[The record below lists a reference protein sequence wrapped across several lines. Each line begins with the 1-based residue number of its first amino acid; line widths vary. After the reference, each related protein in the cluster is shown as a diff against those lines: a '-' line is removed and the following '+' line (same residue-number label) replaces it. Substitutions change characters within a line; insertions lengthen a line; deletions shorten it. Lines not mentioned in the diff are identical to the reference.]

1 MTPAPHVVVCPFIDP
16 GGAGT
21 VQDSY
26 RILDLFR
33 GIFAR
38 SSLEPIH
45 GSARPCAP
53 VHQSKTKASSAVV
66 GEPRCA
72 HTQVFPP
79 PLSRSTKVDS
89 LASPS
94 ASPPHE
100 FAGAAPSRPLA
111 RSRLSEINFP
121 KSPLGER
128 LPGFSFEKNGFTRV
142 KVARGPELYTKAW
155 GGSTC
160 VDRGRGAVP

>member
-21 VQDSY
+21 VQNSY

-33 GIFAR
+33 GSARAR

-72 HTQVFPP
+72 HTQVFSP
-79 PLSRSTKVDS
+79 PLSRWTKVDS
-89 LASPS
+89 LASPI
-94 ASPPHE
+94 PP
-100 FAGAAPSRPLA
+100 
-111 RSRLSEINFP
+111 
-121 KSPLGER
+121 
-128 LPGFSFEKNGFTRV
+128 TRV
-142 KVARGPELYTKAW
+142 CGGRPESPV
-155 GGSTC
+155 GSF
-160 VDRGRGAVP
+160 

>member
-53 VHQSKTKASSAVV
+53 VHQSKTKAQLQKLALLWLASR
-66 GEPRCA
+66 GA
-72 HTQVFPP
+72 HIPKFSPP
-79 PLSRSTKVDS
+79 PLTLDEGLPR
-89 LASPS
+89 L
-94 ASPPHE
+94 ASPPHTSLR
-100 FAGAAPSRPLA
+100 AAPSRP
-111 RSRLSEINFP
+111 RCTGYRYQIM
-121 KSPLGER
+121 
-128 LPGFSFEKNGFTRV
+128 
-142 KVARGPELYTKAW
+142 
-155 GGSTC
+155 
-160 VDRGRGAVP
+160 GREYLC

>member
-72 HTQVFPP
+72 HTQVFSPP
-79 PLSRSTKVDS
+79 FSRWTKVS
-89 LASPS
+89 LASPL
-94 ASPPHE
+94 PPHE
-100 FAGAAPSRPLA
+100 FAGRPESPEVYRVPVPNHGAGVLVLTEAAEPSL
-111 RSRLSEINFP
+111 E
-121 KSPLGER
+121 
-128 LPGFSFEKNGFTRV
+128 
-142 KVARGPELYTKAW
+142 
-155 GGSTC
+155 
-160 VDRGRGAVP
+160 DGAATQLTD